1 MRDEIKTDRLIL
13 RPIGDRD
20 AQNISTLAGDIDIA
34 RMTSTIP
41 YPYPVISAD
50 FFIMTNR
57 ENRRRGLCY
66 NYAVTLRDND
76 QLMGV
81 VGVFRRGEDTAL
93 ELGYWIGKPYWN
105 QGYTTEACSAVL
117 REAQQSLGVTR
128 IIAGVFVDN
137 PASLKVL
144 RKLGFKS
151 LETYGNWFS
160 MARMDRSKGVNLTL
174 DFDAFDEKLPL
185 QGIQKNAMRA

>member
-128 IIAGVFVDN
+128 IVAGVFVDN

-160 MARMDRSKGVNLTL
+160 MARMERSKGVNLTL
-174 DFDAFDEKLPL
+174 DFDAFDTKLSL
-185 QGIQKNAMRA
+185 QDIQKNAMRA

>member
-66 NYAVTLRDND
+66 NYAVTFRDND

-128 IIAGVFVDN
+128 IVAGVFVDN

-160 MARMDRSKGVNLTL
+160 MARMERSKGVNLTL
-174 DFDAFDEKLPL
+174 DFDAFDTKLSL
-185 QGIQKNAMRA
+185 QDIQKNAMRA

>member
-105 QGYTTEACSAVL
+105 QGYTTEACNAVL
-117 REAQQSLGVTR
+117 LEAQQSLGVTR

-160 MARMDRSKGVNLTL
+160 MARMERSKGVNLTL
-174 DFDAFDEKLPL
+174 DFDAFDTKLPL
-185 QGIQKNAMRA
+185 QDVQKNAMRA

>member
-1 MRDEIKTDRLIL
+1 MRDEIKTNRLIL

-128 IIAGVFVDN
+128 IVAGVFVDN

-160 MARMDRSKGVNLTL
+160 MARMERSKGVNLTL
-174 DFDAFDEKLPL
+174 DFDAFDTKLSL
-185 QGIQKNAMRA
+185 QDIQKNAMRA

>member
-128 IIAGVFVDN
+128 IVAGVFVDN

-160 MARMDRSKGVNLTL
+160 MARMARSKGVNLTL
-174 DFDAFDEKLPL
+174 DFDAFDAKLSL
-185 QGIQKNAMRA
+185 QDIQKNAMRA

>member
-1 MRDEIKTDRLIL
+1 MRDEINTNRLIL

-174 DFDAFDEKLPL
+174 DFDAFDTKLSL
-185 QGIQKNAMRA
+185 QDIQKNAMRA

>member
-128 IIAGVFVDN
+128 IVAGVFVDN

-144 RKLGFKS
+144 MKLGFKS

-160 MARMDRSKGVNLTL
+160 MARMERSKGVNLTL
-174 DFDAFDEKLPL
+174 DFDAFDTKLSL
-185 QGIQKNAMRA
+185 QDIQKNAMRA

>member
-105 QGYTTEACSAVL
+105 QGYTTEACNAVL
-117 REAQQSLGVTR
+117 LEAQQSLGVTR

-160 MARMDRSKGVNLTL
+160 IARMERSKGVNLTL
-174 DFDAFDEKLPL
+174 DFDAFEAKLPL
-185 QGIQKNAMRA
+185 QDVQKNAMRA

>member
-128 IIAGVFVDN
+128 IVAGVFVDN

-160 MARMDRSKGVNLTL
+160 MARMERSKGVNLTL
-174 DFDAFDEKLPL
+174 DFDAFDAKLSL
-185 QGIQKNAMRA
+185 QDIQKNAMRA

>member
-41 YPYPVISAD
+41 YPYPLISAD

-128 IIAGVFVDN
+128 IVAGVFVDN

-160 MARMDRSKGVNLTL
+160 MARMERSKGVNLTL
-174 DFDAFDEKLPL
+174 DFDAFDTKLSL
-185 QGIQKNAMRA
+185 QDIQKNAMRA

>member
-20 AQNISTLAGDIDIA
+20 AHNISTLAGDIDIA

-160 MARMDRSKGVNLTL
+160 MARMERSKGVNLTL
-174 DFDAFDEKLPL
+174 DFDAFDTKLPL
-185 QGIQKNAMRA
+185 QDVQKNAMRA